1 MLFPIVLK
9 MTPAELFPQLFL
21 ADHAT
26 VKLENSTDIKVRLS
40 VQYTKINSEW
50 FIDLGVKSKTMKQSE
65 KKNRGKPWQP
75 WIRQL
80 FLEYDTK
87 STIHKEKN

>member
-1 MLFPIVLK
+1 MK

-50 FIDLGVKSKTMKQSE
+50 FIDLGVKSKIMK
-65 KKNRGKPWQP
+65 
-75 WIRQL
+75 
-80 FLEYDTK
+80 
-87 STIHKEKN
+87 

>member
-50 FIDLGVKSKTMKQSE
+50 FIDLGVKSKTMK
-65 KKNRGKPWQP
+65 
-75 WIRQL
+75 
-80 FLEYDTK
+80 
-87 STIHKEKN
+87 